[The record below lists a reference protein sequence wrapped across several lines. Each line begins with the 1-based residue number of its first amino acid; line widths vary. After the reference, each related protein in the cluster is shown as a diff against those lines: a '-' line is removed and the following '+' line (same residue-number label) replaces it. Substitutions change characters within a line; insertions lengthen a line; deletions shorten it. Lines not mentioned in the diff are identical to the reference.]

1 MLNAQVKADLQE
13 MKVNAMKTRNV
24 LVNRNKLC
32 PDKKEC
38 YASNGL
44 GSMSVV
50 VIRQVRGQAGKTL
63 AVYET
68 WQV

>member
-1 MLNAQVKADLQE
+1 

-24 LVNRNKLC
+24 RVNRNKLC
-32 PDKKEC
+32 PDKNEC
-38 YASNGL
+38 YAFNGL
-44 GSMSVV
+44 GSMSIV

-68 WQV
+68 